1 MSKFRSLQIIL
12 ARIFLSRYPFEKGR
26 IFFTKLLVPNLPNR
40 SSFNFKYGKFID
52 VSIKKW
58 PSGYFDLFVYGEM
71 EKQEVYF
78 WKKFINKGDIVIDV
92 GANYGYWTMV
102 ASKLVGENGKVLS
115 FEPIESTFKVLESNI
130 TASKLN
136 NVLLYSLGLSN
147 VNTKTTFNLSSE
159 DEIGAQTS
167 QGGQSIVNWDLV
179 QNVELVTLDS
189 IYNGK
194 VKLVKIDIEGGELF
208 ALKGMEELLKLH
220 QPFITFEWNVLTA
233 EPMDYHPVDI
243 ISYLE
248 SLDYTIRIVSEDK
261 LVDFDQ
267 ELFPKERVL
276 MLWALPKT
284 KISVK

>member
-1 MSKFRSLQIIL
+1 MFKFRSLQIIL
-12 ARIFLSRYPFEKGR
+12 ARFFLSRYPFEKGR
-26 IFFTKLLVPNLPNR
+26 IFFTRFLVPDLPNR
-40 SSFNFKYGKFID
+40 SSFNFKYGKFKD

-58 PSGYFDLFVYGEM
+58 PSGYFDLFIYGEM
-71 EKQEVYF
+71 EKQEVRF
-78 WKKFINKGDIVIDV
+78 WKKFISKGDIVIDV

-102 ASKLVGENGKVLS
+102 ASKLVGESGKVLS
-115 FEPIESTFKVLESNI
+115 FEPIESTFKVLERNI
-130 TASKLN
+130 SASKLN

-179 QNVELVTLDS
+179 QDVELVTLDS
-189 IYNGK
+189 IYKEK
-194 VKLVKIDIEGGELF
+194 VKLVKIDIEGGELS
-208 ALKGMEELLKLH
+208 ALKGMVQLLKLH

-233 EPMDYHPVDI
+233 ESMGYHPFDI

-248 SLDYTIRIVSEDK
+248 QLGYIIRIVSEDK
-261 LVDFDQ
+261 LVDFEQ
-267 ELFPKERVL
+267 ELFPKENVL

-284 KISVK
+284 KTSLK